1 MTQADLVIINGSV
14 VSHETTQQ
22 AAIAIRDGKIV
33 AVGEESSM
41 PAAKE
46 VLDAKGLHLLP
57 GAIDVHVHFREPG
70 YTHKETWESGTA
82 AAAMGGVTTV
92 FDMPNTNPPT
102 ATPEAFADKL
112 ALAEQQAYVDF
123 GIYGLMAED
132 NVDQLEALAESG
144 VIGFKCFMGNT
155 FGNLPSPSTGAM
167 LEAFER
173 VAPYGLRTSLHA
185 ETASIMAWRYERLR
199 EAGRNDALAHVAARP
214 DVVAVEAVSRAAILA
229 EWTGARIHVLH
240 VSSAAELRPMREAKQ
255 RGVDIT
261 SETCPHYLM
270 MDTRDYAKLGS
281 LMRVNPPIR
290 DAEDSE
296 ALWEA
301 VRDGTL
307 DMIATDH
314 APHTPEEQ
322 YNDIIWEA
330 DCGFPGV
337 ETQMPLML
345 TAVSEG
351 RITLQDYVRLS
362 AVAPAKAWGLYP
374 HKGALVVGADA
385 DIAIVDLER
394 CDVID
399 QQALHSHRA
408 RATPFHGW
416 SVKGL
421 PVHTLV
427 RGRFVMRDRSLQ
439 SDARGSGLSVKRVQQ
454 MSLPTLANSDKTLAA
469 EVAKVSVQQG
479 ELSSC

>member
-1 MTQADLVIINGSV
+1 MTQADLVIINGSI

-22 AAIAIRDGKIV
+22 AAIAIRAGKII

-41 PAAKE
+41 PPAKE
-46 VLDAKGLHLLP
+46 VLDAQGMHLLP

-102 ATPEAFADKL
+102 ATPEAFAEKL

-199 EAGRNDALAHVAARP
+199 AAGRNDALAHVAARP

-270 MDTRDYAKLGS
+270 MDSRDYATLGS

-290 DAEDSE
+290 DAKDSE

-314 APHTPEEQ
+314 APHTPNEQ
-322 YNDIIWEA
+322 HKEVIWEA

-351 RITLQDYVRLS
+351 RITLQEYVRIS

-374 HKGALVVGADA
+374 HKGSLTVGADA

-394 CDVID
+394 RDVID
-399 QQALHSHRA
+399 QETLHSHRA

-416 SVKGL
+416 SVKGM

-427 RGRFVMRDRSLQ
+427 RGRFVMRDRTLQ
-439 SDARGSGLSVKRVQQ
+439 SAAKGSGQSVKRVQQ
-454 MSLPTLANSDKTLAA
+454 MPLAKLVNSDKTLAA
-469 EVAKVSVQQG
+469 EIAHVSVQP
-479 ELSSC
+479 EALTS

>member
-1 MTQADLVIINGSV
+1 MQADLVIINGQV
-14 VSHETTQQ
+14 VSHESTFF
-22 AAIAIRDGKIV
+22 AAIAIKDGKII
-33 AVGEESSM
+33 AVGDASSM
-41 PAAKE
+41 PDAKD
-46 VLDAKGLHLLP
+46 VLDAKGMHLLP

-92 FDMPNTNPPT
+92 FDMPNTHPPT
-102 ATPEAFADKL
+102 ATPKDFADKL

-155 FGNLPSPSTGAM
+155 FGNLPSPSSGAM

-199 EAGRNDALAHVAARP
+199 AAGRNDALAHVAARP
-214 DVVAVEAVSRAAILA
+214 DVVAVEAVARAAILA
-229 EWTGARIHVLH
+229 EWAGARIHVLH
-240 VSSAAELRPMREAKQ
+240 VSSAAELRPIREAKQ

-270 MDTRDYAKLGS
+270 MDTRDYATLGS

-290 DAEDSE
+290 EAEDSE
-296 ALWEA
+296 ALWA
-301 VRDGTL
+301 ALRDGTI

-314 APHTPEEQ
+314 APHTPQEQ
-322 YNDIIWEA
+322 YNDVIWEA

-345 TAVSEG
+345 TAVNDE
-351 RITLQDYVRLS
+351 RITLQEYVRVS

-374 HKGALVVGADA
+374 RKGALIVGADA
-385 DIAIVDLER
+385 DIAIVDLSREER
-394 CDVID
+394 ID
-399 QQALHSHRA
+399 QETLHSHRA
-408 RATPFHGW
+408 RATPFHDW
-416 SVKGL
+416 PVKGM

-427 RGRFVMRDRSLQ
+427 RGRFAMRDRQLQ
-439 SDARGSGLSVKRVQQ
+439 VQSKGTGLSVKRVQSMPVAQ
-454 MSLPTLANSDKTLAA
+454 LHNTHKTLAA
-469 EVAKVSVQQG
+469 EIAKASVEQG
-479 ELSSC
+479 ETAHVD

>member
-1 MTQADLVIINGSV
+1 MNQADLVIINGRV
-14 VSHETTQQ
+14 VSDEITQK
-22 AAIAIRDGKIV
+22 AAIAILDGKII
-33 AVGEESSM
+33 AVGAESNM
-41 PAAKE
+41 PPSEE
-46 VLDAKGLHLLP
+46 VLDAEGLHILP
-57 GAIDVHVHFREPG
+57 GAIDVHVHFRQPG

-92 FDMPNTNPPT
+92 FEMPNTNPPT
-102 ATPEAFADKL
+102 ATPEAFAEKL
-112 ALAEQQAYVDF
+112 KLAEQQAYVDF
-123 GIYGLMAED
+123 GLYGLMAED
-132 NVDQLEALAESG
+132 NVDQLEALAGCG

-199 EAGRNDALAHVAARP
+199 AAGRNDALAHIAARP

-270 MDTRDYAKLGS
+270 MDTRDYASLGS

-290 DAEDSE
+290 EASDSE
-296 ALWEA
+296 SLWEA

-314 APHTPEEQ
+314 APHTPSEQ
-322 YNDIIWEA
+322 HNEVIWEA

-345 TAVSEG
+345 TAVNKEQ
-351 RITLQDYVRLS
+351 ITLQEYVRIS

-374 HKGALVVGADA
+374 RKGSLTIGADA
-385 DIAIVDLER
+385 DITLVDLARQE
-394 CDVID
+394 VID
-399 QQALHSHRA
+399 QESLHSYRA

-416 SVKGL
+416 NVKGL

-427 RGRFVMRDRSLQ
+427 RGRFVMRDRKLQ
-439 SDARGSGLSVKRVQQ
+439 SDAKGSGLSVKRVQQ
-454 MSLPTLANSDKTLAA
+454 MPIAQLANSDKTLAA
-469 EVAKVSVQQG
+469 EVAKVAAKREVLTS
-479 ELSSC
+479 